1 MKKRYFSMFRYL
13 AIAGVLM
20 AGLASCKK
28 NDYLS
33 GGTINNPKVN
43 MTTYDYLKSN
53 SLHQFDS
60 LLLII
65 DKAGIKDLINQQGA
79 TFFAPTNAAV
89 LAYLNLRTVRLQQV
103 NPDAK
108 YTLDTLF
115 KYDLARMADSM
126 RMYVIDQPLT
136 YDKLTAGGIKYPT
149 QLPGDTAVIA
159 FLPTNNSL
167 LGYFDQISSV
177 PQILTYIKL
186 WYPLPDPFT
195 AANIPTSKAAASIC
209 QTSGV
214 QTTTGVLNVLSN
226 SNALFFYGTKK

>member
-1 MKKRYFSMFRYL
+1 MKKRYFFAVRYMVAAMML
-13 AIAGVLM
+13 MTAGV
-20 AGLASCKK
+20 SCKK
-28 NDYLS
+28 DDYLS
-33 GGTINNPKVN
+33 GGTINNPRVN

-65 DKAGIKDLINQQGA
+65 DKAGVKDLVNQQGI

-89 LAYLNLRTVRLQQV
+89 FAYLNLRTAELQKAD
-103 NPDAK
+103 PYAK

-115 KYDLARMADSM
+115 KYDLPRMADSM
-126 RMYVIDQPLT
+126 RMYMIDQRLT
-136 YDKLTAGGIKYPT
+136 YDKLTADGVKYAT

-159 FLPTNNSL
+159 FVPTNNPL

-177 PQILTYIKL
+177 PQILTYVQL
-186 WYPLPDPFT
+186 WYPLPDPIKVSD
-195 AANIPTSKAAASIC
+195 IPTSKATASIC

-214 QTTTGVLNVLSN
+214 QTSTGVLNALGAG
-226 SNALFFYGTKK
+226 NALFFYGTKK